1 MRVLGIDP
9 GSRHTGY
16 GVVENDGKRLVPVL
30 YGSLSL
36 PASMGLPMR
45 LGSIFT
51 EIRRLI
57 KEARPTE
64 MAVEAVFVARNARSA
79 LILGHARGAAMAAG
93 IHGGLQVFEYS
104 ALEIKQAVVGYG
116 KAEKGQVAHMVRLLL
131 GLHDLQDPH
140 AADALA
146 AAVCHIHAR
155 SFHTRCSLPQR
166 L

>member
-16 GVVENDGKRLVPVL
+16 GVVENVGDRLVPVL
-30 YGSLSL
+30 FGSLSL
-36 PASMGLPMR
+36 PASMELPTR

-51 EIRRLI
+51 GIRRI
-57 KEARPTE
+57 IEQASPTE
-64 MAVEAVFVARNARSA
+64 MAVEAVFVSRNARSA

-116 KAEKGQVAHMVRLLL
+116 KAEKSQVARMVGLLL

-155 SFHTRCSLPQR
+155 SFPTLYSPAQR
-166 L
+166 P